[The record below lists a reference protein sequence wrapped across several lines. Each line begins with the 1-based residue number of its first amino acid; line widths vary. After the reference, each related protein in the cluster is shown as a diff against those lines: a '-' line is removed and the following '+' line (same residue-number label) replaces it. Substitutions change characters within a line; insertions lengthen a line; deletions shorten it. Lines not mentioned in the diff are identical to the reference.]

1 MDIILIPADIQHQL
15 AKRARKA
22 RLASN
27 LTQSGLASR
36 AGVSLG
42 SLKRFEQTGEI
53 SLSSLAKLAFALR
66 MEHDF
71 EDIFSPRRSETLDEL
86 LTAES
91 KASRKRGKLE

>member
-1 MDIILIPADIQHQL
+1 MDIILAPNDIQNLL
-15 AKRARKA
+15 AEKVRKA

-42 SLKRFEQTGEI
+42 SLKRFEQTGDI

-86 LTAES
+86 LAAER
-91 KASRKRGKLE
+91 KTSRKRGRLG